1 MFCSVVALQQNRAQL
16 RLLYLLSIVC
26 ISLGNNVVQ
35 TEILDICKLADG
47 LKNLSREL
55 SGK

>member
-26 ISLGNNVVQ
+26 ISPGNNVVQ
-35 TEILDICKLADG
+35 TEILDIWKLADG